1 MALTSV
7 ESLCNAARKQGWTV
21 NKTTKHIQLVPPG
34 SGAIVVIACTPSC
47 PHAIKNTIARMRKSG
62 FEAPR

>member
-7 ESLCNAARKQGWTV
+7 TDLCKAAKKQGWGV
-21 NKTTKHIQLVPPG
+21 DKTTKHIKLTPPG
-34 SGAIVVIACTPSC
+34 AGEIVVIACTPSC

-62 FEAPR
+62 FQAPQ